1 MADIIIENKRF
12 RLIVGEDAISKSLI
26 IKANGEECLIPGEKV
41 ALFSLTEKRPFNN
54 EIKLAHPN
62 KRMTFEA
69 NSLRREGNKLNIG
82 FEMLG
87 FRAIVRIDEQ
97 DDYIGFKLVDFEG
110 HDGHTHEDWFAGLDM
125 DRPPVDV
132 FRMVQLPIKEREN
145 FGEWLNVM
153 WDDKSAVNV
162 LGTHPFARIDA
173 AKEKGGKI
181 MYGESLAEIQLKE
194 VGAAIIACE
203 KDCLMDCIET
213 VEKDF
218 NLPSGVRSRRDKK
231 NLNSSLL
238 WTTDLCR
245 DNLEEHIRI
254 AKMGGF
260 TKMLMYYSCCFK
272 YGWGYEHCGE
282 YIYHED
288 TYPNGIEDLKYIV
301 KHLKEE
307 GITPGMHFLH
317 THIGRKTKYV
327 TPVADHRLNLKRY
340 LYLSKPL
347 GKDDDII
354 YVEQNPTGSPM
365 HNNAHNNTT
374 RILKFGGELI
384 SYESY
389 STEYPYCFKGCK
401 RGHLGTN
408 VTEHPLGEIGGILDV
423 SEYIATSFYID
434 QTTSL
439 QDEVADQIAEAMNVG
454 FEFIY
459 YDGSEGTNAPY
470 EIYVPYA
477 QYRVYKK
484 LDKEPLFCEG
494 AAKSHF
500 SWHMISG
507 GNAFDTFEMH
517 EFKEM
522 LIKHPFREAPMMQ
535 KNFTRLNFGWWG
547 FRDETRPDIYEFG
560 TSKAA
565 AWDCPITLTYKAER
579 YATNPRVPDILEV
592 IRRWEDVRAKDWLT
606 DEHKE
611 KLRDENTEFT
621 LLINEKGEYELVP
634 YYQIEMADDSVTA
647 FSFER
652 SGRSYVT
659 FWNNKGEGE
668 LELNLNLDCD
678 IKLERDLGKEEIPF
692 EKGRIPTGAKAYL
705 SADVD
710 VEILRNAFK
719 NATIK

>member
-12 RLIVGEDAISKSLI
+12 RLVVGEDAISKSFV

-54 EIKLAHPN
+54 EVKLAHPN

-69 NSLRREGNKLNIG
+69 NSLRREGNKLIIG

-87 FRAIVRIDEQ
+87 FRAIVQIDEQ

-110 HDGHTHEDWFAGLDM
+110 HDTREWFGGLDM

-132 FRMVQLPIKEREN
+132 FRMIQLPIKEREN

-162 LGTHPFARIDA
+162 LGTHHFARIDA
-173 AKEKGGKI
+173 DKAKGGKI
-181 MYGESLAEIQLKE
+181 MYAESLFDIQLKE
-194 VGAAIIACE
+194 VGAAIIGCE
-203 KDCLMDCIET
+203 KDDLMDCIET
-213 VEKDF
+213 VENDF
-218 NLPSGVRSRRDKK
+218 DLPKGVKSRRDKK
-231 NLNSSLL
+231 NLNSSML
-238 WTTDLCR
+238 WMSDLCR
-245 DNLEEHIRI
+245 DNLEETIKV

-260 TKMLMYYSCCFK
+260 SKILMYFPCFFEI
-272 YGWGYEHCGE
+272 GWGYAACGE
-282 YIYHED
+282 YKYID
-288 TYPNGIEDLKYIV
+288 TYPNGIEDLKYVINR
-301 KHLKEE
+301 LKEE
-307 GITPGMHFLH
+307 GITPGFHFLH
-317 THIGRKTKYV
+317 THIGRDTKYAK
-327 TPVADHRLNLKRY
+327 PVADHRLNLKRY
-340 LYLSKPL
+340 LYLAKPL
-347 GKDDDII
+347 GKDDDTI
-354 YVEQNPTGSPM
+354 YVEQNPLGCPM
-365 HNNAHNNTT
+365 YCNKYNNTT

-389 STEYPYCFKGCK
+389 TTEPPYCFKGCK
-401 RGHLGTN
+401 RGHNDTIA
-408 VTEHPLGEIGGILDV
+408 TEHPLGEIGGVLDV
-423 SEYIATSFYID
+423 SEYIATSYYID

-439 QDEVADQIAEAMNVG
+439 QDEVADQLAEAYNAGM
-454 FEFIY
+454 EFIY

-522 LIKHPFREAPMMQ
+522 LIKHPFAEAPMMQ

-565 AWDCPITLTYKAER
+565 AWDCPITLSYKAKR
-579 YATNPRVPDILEV
+579 YETNPRVPDILEV
-592 IRRWEDVRAKDWLT
+592 LRRWEDVRRIDWLT

-611 KLRDENTEFT
+611 MLKDENTEFT

-634 YYQIEMADDSVTA
+634 YYQIEMADEKVTA

-652 SGRSYVT
+652 AGKSYVT
-659 FWNNKGEGE
+659 YWHNYGEGT
-668 LELNLNLDCD
+668 LELQLDAD
-678 IKLERDLGKEEIPF
+678 VKLERDLGKEEIAF
-692 EKGRIPTGAKAYL
+692 TKNGNTLVIPAKEKAYI
-705 SADVD
+705 SGDCD
-710 VEILRNAFK
+710 VETLREAFK
-719 NATIK
+719 SAIIK